1 MFIFNIIR
9 IICCIKIGFIHALFS
24 FRGDKKTICNKFV
37 QTVSKD
43 DQVVSLK
50 PAKSWQ
56 RSVDEDNQRS
66 MINSENT
73 ASKATEEVWACV
85 LVIPLFFGGDVG
97 FPISNIVLTV
107 LQTAVT
113 CLLWPSD
120 TGIVYGLVEG
130 KVRFIIST
138 ETDYCY

>member
-1 MFIFNIIR
+1 M
-9 IICCIKIGFIHALFS
+9 
-24 FRGDKKTICNKFV
+24 
-37 QTVSKD
+37 VSKD
-43 DQVVSLK
+43 DQAVSLK

-56 RSVDEDNQRS
+56 RSADEDNQRS

-73 ASKATEEVWACV
+73 ASKATEEFWACV
-85 LVIPLFFGGDVG
+85 LVIPLFFGGGVG